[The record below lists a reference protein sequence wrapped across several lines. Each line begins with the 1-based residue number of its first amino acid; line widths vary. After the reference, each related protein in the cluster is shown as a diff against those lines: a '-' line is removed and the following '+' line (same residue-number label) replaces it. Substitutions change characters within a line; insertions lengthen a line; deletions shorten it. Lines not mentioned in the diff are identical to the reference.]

1 MDRLVHNRRIA
12 AMMNEE
18 QSHVQA
24 CEVEVD
30 DTIRRLVSA
39 ERGTEWVYDI

>member
-1 MDRLVHNRRIA
+1 
-12 AMMNEE
+12 MMNEE

-24 CEVEVD
+24 CEMEVA

-39 ERGTEWVYDI
+39 EEGTEWAYNIRAGIARVM